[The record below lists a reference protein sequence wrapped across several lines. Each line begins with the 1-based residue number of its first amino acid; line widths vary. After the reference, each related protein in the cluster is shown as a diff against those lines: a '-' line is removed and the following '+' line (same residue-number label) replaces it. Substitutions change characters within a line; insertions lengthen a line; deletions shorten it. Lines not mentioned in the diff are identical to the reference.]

1 MVGWHHW
8 VDGHEFE
15 QAPGVGDGQGS
26 LACCSPQGHKESDT
40 TEQLNW
46 TDRYSHF
53 IFYFHLHIPN
63 SACSLYMASLILR
76 LALYFNQV
84 EIQSFVHSVS
94 RVEKTLV
101 VLPPNTDFQPIL
113 MFSHLT
119 CPCPLFQAATLRW
132 EHLSDSV
139 TLIDFL
145 FIHISVMWKV
155 YPIPSSFL

>member
-1 MVGWHHW
+1 
-8 VDGHEFE
+8 
-15 QAPGVGDGQGS
+15 
-26 LACCSPQGHKESDT
+26 
-40 TEQLNW
+40 
-46 TDRYSHF
+46 
-53 IFYFHLHIPN
+53 
-63 SACSLYMASLILR
+63 MASLILR

-113 MFSHLT
+113 LLSHLT
-119 CPCPLFQAATLRW
+119 CPGPLFQAATLRW

-145 FIHISVMWKV
+145 FIHISVM
-155 YPIPSSFL
+155 